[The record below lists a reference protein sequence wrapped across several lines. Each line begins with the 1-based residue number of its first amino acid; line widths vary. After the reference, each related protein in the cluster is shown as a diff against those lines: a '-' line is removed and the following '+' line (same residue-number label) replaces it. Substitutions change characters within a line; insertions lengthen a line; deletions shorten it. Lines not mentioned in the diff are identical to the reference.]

1 MAGETTQFKKGV
13 SGNPGGRPKGIA
25 AKARALGD
33 KAFEVLEA
41 ALGDEDRKVQ
51 LAAAREVFD
60 RGWGKPVQMT
70 ADVTRRLDEWTD
82 DDIDTAL
89 SALKAT
95 LGSADDA
102 GDGEGEAT
110 IN

>member
-1 MAGETTQFKKGV
+1 MSNLKPFVKGQ
-13 SGNPGGRPKGIA
+13 SGNPGGRPKGLA

-33 KAFEVLEA
+33 RALEVIEA
-41 ALGDEDRKVQ
+41 ALGDEDGKVR

-82 DDIDTAL
+82 DDIDNAL

-95 LGSADDA
+95 LGTGGDA

>member
-1 MAGETTQFKKGV
+1 MSNLKPFKPGQ
-13 SGNPGGRPKGIA
+13 SGNPGGRPKGLA
-25 AKARALGD
+25 AKARAMGD
-33 KAFEVLEA
+33 RALEVIEA
-41 ALGDEDRKVQ
+41 ALGDPDRKVQ

-82 DDIDTAL
+82 DDIDNAL

-95 LGSADDA
+95 LGSDIDA